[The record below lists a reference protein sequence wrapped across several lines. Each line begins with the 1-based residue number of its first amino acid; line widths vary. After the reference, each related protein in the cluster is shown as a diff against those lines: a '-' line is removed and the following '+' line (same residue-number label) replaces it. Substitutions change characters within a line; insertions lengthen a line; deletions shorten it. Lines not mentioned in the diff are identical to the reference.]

1 MKTTIFKISMIFLL
15 LSLMGAGCQ
24 KDEQPQE
31 TYPAKIILGRWELS
45 KVLAGGNVGYRTIDK
60 DDPNEVIYLEFS
72 SDSLSKNQYFVEGN
86 LRTET
91 SKYWL
96 VDTLLYYDNRISPWI
111 FDFTDYN
118 TLHLGNAF
126 PALRPIGRIFKRIKQ

>member
-1 MKTTIFKISMIFLL
+1 
-15 LSLMGAGCQ
+15 MGAGCE
-24 KDEQPQE
+24 KDEPPHE
-31 TYPAKIILGRWELS
+31 TDPAKIILGRWELS